1 MAAAAAGAARDEFAD
16 LDAPLCNESPA
27 MTLRL
32 NSTGPDVKILQAAL
46 LAASFDPQGDDGHFG
61 PDTEAAVKRFQA
73 ARGLIAD
80 GVVGDATAR
89 ALGLVAEAPAGDA
102 LDEAAQLATSFEG
115 FSATPYWDPNGRVW
129 TYGFG
134 STRDLNNN
142 PVTATTQPV
151 SRIQAV
157 GLMRRDMTRAA
168 TVVSETVRVPL
179 TEHERAALDDFIY
192 NVGEGNFEGSTLL
205 RKLNAGDPTAAD
217 EFLKWN
223 KSGGHVLAGLV
234 RRRAAERAEF
244 LKT

>member
-1 MAAAAAGAARDEFAD
+1 
-16 LDAPLCNESPA
+16 

-46 LAASFDPQGDDGHFG
+46 LAASFDPQGDDGRFG
-61 PDTEAAVKRFQA
+61 PDTETAVKRFQA
-73 ARGLIAD
+73 AHGLFVD
-80 GVVGDATAR
+80 GVAGDATMA
-89 ALGLVAEAPAGDA
+89 ALGLVAEAPAPAGDA

-151 SRIQAV
+151 TRIQAV

-179 TEHERAALDDFIY
+179 TEHERAALDDLIY
-192 NVGEGNFEGSTLL
+192 NIGEGNFEGSTLL
-205 RKLNAGDPTAAD
+205 RKLNAGDPTVAD

-234 RRRAAERAEF
+234 RRRAAERAVF